1 MIFDFPNIRFE
12 DNEWIY
18 LIIRYLEGWT
28 EIPLNETN
36 GYDLDELKFYDGLLG
51 TLLKH
56 TEKVLKYAPNFA
68 NKEFV
73 NSWKYQGKM
82 YRVIHPHYVPVDGSQ
97 EPRLIM
103 PEVNYHRMITHWTSD
118 YTFKG
123 LLATA
128 KIFDDEEYI
137 ILEADTGDHL
147 AFDVNK
153 FRQVNNAQEIY
164 TQGEN
169 EIIFPMYQENIKEYR
184 MTINEFIRMKTQ
196 EQPLNG

>member
-1 MIFDFPNIRFE
+1 MIFNFNMSFTD
-12 DNEWIY
+12 DEWK
-18 LIIRYLEGWT
+18 LIILEYLRVWT
-28 EIPLNETN
+28 GISLTTN
-36 GYDLDELKFYDGLLG
+36 GGYDIEDLKFFDGLLG

-56 TEKVLKYAPNFA
+56 TEYLLKEYPSFLD
-68 NKEFV
+68 KEFV
-73 NSWKYQGKM
+73 DSWKYQGKI
-82 YRVIHPHYVPVDGSQ
+82 YRVIHPHYDPDDNST
-97 EPRLIM
+97 EPRTIM
-103 PEVNYHRMITHWTSD
+103 PKVNYHGMITHWTSD

-153 FRQVNNAQEIY
+153 FRQVNDAQEIY

-169 EIIFPMYQENIKEYR
+169 EIIFPMYKENIKEYR
-184 MTINEFIRMKTQ
+184 MTIQEFIKKKQ
-196 EQPLNG
+196 EEMI

>member
-1 MIFDFPNIRFE
+1 MSFTD
-12 DNEWIY
+12 DEWK
-18 LIIRYLEGWT
+18 LIIIEYLRVWT
-28 EIPLNETN
+28 GIPLTPNG
-36 GYDLDELKFYDGLLG
+36 GYDIEDLKFFDGLLG

-56 TEKVLKYAPNFA
+56 TEFLMKKWPSILD
-68 NKEFV
+68 KEFV
-73 NSWKYQGKM
+73 DSWKYQGKL
-82 YRVIHPHYVPVDGSQ
+82 YRVMHPHYMFDDDSI
-97 EPRLIM
+97 EPRTIM

-137 ILEADTGDHL
+137 ILEADTREHL

-153 FRQVNNAQEIY
+153 FREVNDVQEPY

-169 EIIFPMYQENIKEYR
+169 EIIFPMYKENIKEYR
-184 MTINEFIRMKTQ
+184 MTIREFIEKKREEM
-196 EQPLNG
+196 L

>member
-1 MIFDFPNIRFE
+1 MIFDFNMSFT
-12 DNEWIY
+12 DDEWKIIIIEY
-18 LIIRYLEGWT
+18 LRVWT
-28 EIPLNETN
+28 GIPLTTN
-36 GYDLDELKFYDGLLG
+36 GDYDIENLKFFDGLLG

-56 TEKVLKYAPNFA
+56 TESLLKEYPSFLD
-68 NKEFV
+68 KEFV
-73 NSWKYQGKM
+73 DSWKYQGKL
-82 YRVIHPHYVPVDGSQ
+82 YRVIHSHYEPNGNST
-97 EPRLIM
+97 EPRIVM

-153 FRQVNNAQEIY
+153 FRKANDVQEPY

-169 EIIFPMYQENIKEYR
+169 EIIFPMYKENIKEYR
-184 MTINEFIRMKTQ
+184 MTIREFIEKKQ
-196 EQPLNG
+196 EEML

>member
-1 MIFDFPNIRFE
+1 MIFNFNMSFTDE
-12 DNEWIY
+12 EWK
-18 LIIRYLEGWT
+18 LIIIEYLRIWT
-28 EIPLNETN
+28 GIPLTTN
-36 GYDLDELKFYDGLLG
+36 GDYDIENLKFFDGLLG

-56 TEKVLKYAPNFA
+56 TEHLM
-68 NKEFV
+68 KEYPSMLDQDFV
-73 NSWKYQGKM
+73 DSWKYQGKM

-97 EPRLIM
+97 EPRIIM
-103 PEVNYHRMITHWTSD
+103 PEVNYHRMIAHWTSD

-147 AFDVNK
+147 AFDVNS
-153 FRQVNNAQEIY
+153 FRKANNVIEPY

-169 EIIFPMYQENIKEYR
+169 EIIFPMYRENIKEYR
-184 MTINEFIRMKTQ
+184 MTINEFIRTKNQ

>member
-1 MIFDFPNIRFE
+1 MIFNFNMSFAD
-12 DNEWIY
+12 DKWK
-18 LIIRYLEGWT
+18 LIILEYLRVWT
-28 EIPLNETN
+28 EIPLTSND
-36 GYDLDELKFYDGLLG
+36 GYDVEDLKFFDGLLG

-56 TEKVLKYAPNFA
+56 TEFLMKKWPSILD
-68 NKEFV
+68 KEFV
-73 NSWKYQGKM
+73 DSWKYQGKL
-82 YRVIHPHYVPVDGSQ
+82 YRVMHPHYMFDADSI
-97 EPRLIM
+97 EPRTIM

-137 ILEADTGDHL
+137 ILEADTREHL

-153 FRQVNNAQEIY
+153 FREVNDVQEPY

-169 EIIFPMYQENIKEYR
+169 EIIFPMYKENIKEYR
-184 MTINEFIRMKTQ
+184 MTINEFVSMK
-196 EQPLNG
+196 EMLSDG

>member
-1 MIFDFPNIRFE
+1 MIFDFNMSFT
-12 DNEWIY
+12 DDEWKIIIIEY
-18 LIIRYLEGWT
+18 LRVWT
-28 EIPLNETN
+28 GIPLTTN
-36 GYDLDELKFYDGLLG
+36 GDYDIENLKFFDGLLG

-56 TEKVLKYAPNFA
+56 TEFLTKEYPSMLD
-68 NKEFV
+68 KEFV
-73 NSWKYQGKM
+73 DSWKYQGKL
-82 YRVIHPHYVPVDGSQ
+82 YRVIHPHYVFDDDAI
-97 EPRLIM
+97 EPHTIM

-128 KIFDDEEYI
+128 KIFNDEEYI

-169 EIIFPMYQENIKEYR
+169 EIIFPMYKENIKEYR

-196 EQPLNG
+196 EQPSNG

>member
-1 MIFDFPNIRFE
+1 MIFNLNMSFTD
-12 DNEWIY
+12 DEWK
-18 LIIRYLEGWT
+18 LIILEYLRVWT
-28 EIPLNETN
+28 GISLTTN
-36 GYDLDELKFYDGLLG
+36 GGYDIEDLKFFDGLLG

-56 TEKVLKYAPNFA
+56 TEYLLKECPSFLD
-68 NKEFV
+68 KEFV
-73 NSWKYQGKM
+73 DLWKYQGKI
-82 YRVIHPHYVPVDGSQ
+82 YRVIHPHYVFRDDSI
-97 EPRLIM
+97 EPSVIM

-137 ILEADTGDHL
+137 ILEADTGEHL

-153 FRQVNNAQEIY
+153 FRQANNAQEVY

-169 EIIFPMYQENIKEYR
+169 EIIFPMYMENIKEYH
-184 MTINEFIRMKTQ
+184 MTITEFIKMKTQ
-196 EQPLNG
+196 EEIL

>member
-1 MIFDFPNIRFE
+1 MIFNFNMSFTD
-12 DNEWIY
+12 DQWK
-18 LIIRYLEGWT
+18 LIILEYLRVWT
-28 EIPLNETN
+28 GISLTTN
-36 GYDLDELKFYDGLLG
+36 GGYDIEDLRFFDGLLG

-56 TEKVLKYAPNFA
+56 TEYLLKEYPSFSD
-68 NKEFV
+68 KEFV
-73 NSWKYQGKM
+73 DSWKYQGKI
-82 YRVIHPHYVPVDGSQ
+82 YRVIHPHYVFRDDSI
-97 EPRLIM
+97 EPSIIM

-153 FRQVNNAQEIY
+153 FRKANDVQEPY

-169 EIIFPMYQENIKEYR
+169 EIIFPMYKENINEYR
-184 MTINEFIRMKTQ
+184 MTIKEFIKKKQGEMQ
-196 EQPLNG
+196 

>member
-1 MIFDFPNIRFE
+1 MILEFPNIKIKDEYWVR
-12 DNEWIY
+12 
-18 LIIRYLEGWT
+18 IISECLNGWT
-28 EIPLNETN
+28 EESLSLNNGFCQET
-36 GYDLDELKFYDGLLG
+36 LKFYDGLIG
-51 TLLKH
+51 TVIKH
-56 TEKVLKYAPNFA
+56 GEKLYSSMDESE
-68 NKEFV
+68 KEIV
-73 NSWKYQGKM
+73 DSWKYQGKL

-97 EPRLIM
+97 EPRVIM

-128 KIFDDEEYI
+128 KMFDDEEYI
-137 ILEADTGDHL
+137 ILEADTREHL

-169 EIIFPMYQENIKEYR
+169 EIIFPMYRENIKEYR
-184 MTINEFIRMKTQ
+184 MTINDFIRTKNQ
-196 EQPLNG
+196 ERQLNG

>member
-1 MIFDFPNIRFE
+1 MIFNLNMSFTD
-12 DNEWIY
+12 DEWK
-18 LIIRYLEGWT
+18 LIILEYLRVWT
-28 EIPLNETN
+28 GISLTTN
-36 GYDLDELKFYDGLLG
+36 GGYDIEDLKFFDGLLG

-56 TEKVLKYAPNFA
+56 TEYLLKEYPSFLD
-68 NKEFV
+68 KEFV
-73 NSWKYQGKM
+73 DSWKYQGKL

-97 EPRLIM
+97 KLRVIM

-137 ILEADTGDHL
+137 ILEADTREHL

-169 EIIFPMYQENIKEYR
+169 EIIFPMYRENIKEHR
-184 MTINEFIRMKTQ
+184 MTIKDFIRMKNQ
-196 EQPLNG
+196 EQPSNG

>member
-1 MIFDFPNIRFE
+1 MIFNFNMSFTD
-12 DNEWIY
+12 DEWKIIIMEY
-18 LIIRYLEGWT
+18 LRLWT
-28 EIPLNETN
+28 GIPLTTN
-36 GYDLDELKFYDGLLG
+36 GDYDIENLKFFDGLLG

-56 TEKVLKYAPNFA
+56 TESLLKDSPSFLD
-68 NKEFV
+68 KEFV
-73 NSWKYQGKM
+73 DSWKYQGKI
-82 YRVIHPHYVPVDGSQ
+82 YRVIHPHYVFSDNTT
-97 EPRLIM
+97 EPSVIM

-128 KIFDDEEYI
+128 KIFNDEEYI

-147 AFDVNK
+147 ALDVNK

-169 EIIFPMYQENIKEYR
+169 EIIFPMYKENIKEYR
-184 MTINEFIRMKTQ
+184 TTIKEFIRMKNQ
-196 EQPLNG
+196 EQPSNG

>member
-1 MIFDFPNIRFE
+1 MIFNFNMSFTD
-12 DNEWIY
+12 DEWKGIIIEY
-18 LIIRYLEGWT
+18 LRAWT
-28 EIPLNETN
+28 GIPLTTN
-36 GYDLDELKFYDGLLG
+36 GGYDIEDLKFFDGLLG

-56 TEKVLKYAPNFA
+56 TEYLM
-68 NKEFV
+68 KEYPPMLDQEFLD
-73 NSWKYQGKM
+73 SWKYQGKM
-82 YRVIHPHYVPVDGSQ
+82 YRVIHPHYVFDADSI
-97 EPRLIM
+97 EPRTVM
-103 PEVNYHRMITHWTSD
+103 PEVNYHGMVTHWTSD

-137 ILEADTGDHL
+137 ILEADTGNHL

-153 FRQVNNAQEIY
+153 FRKVNDVIEPY

-184 MTINEFIRMKTQ
+184 MTIQEFIKKKQ
-196 EQPLNG
+196 EEML

>member
-1 MIFDFPNIRFE
+1 MIFNFKMSFTD
-12 DNEWIY
+12 DEWK
-18 LIIRYLEGWT
+18 LIIIEYLRVWT
-28 EIPLNETN
+28 GIPLTPNG
-36 GYDLDELKFYDGLLG
+36 GYDIEDLKFFDGLLG

-56 TEKVLKYAPNFA
+56 TEFLMKKWPSILD
-68 NKEFV
+68 KEFV
-73 NSWKYQGKM
+73 DSWKYQGKL
-82 YRVIHPHYVPVDGSQ
+82 YRVMHPHYMFDDDSI
-97 EPRLIM
+97 EPRTIM

-137 ILEADTGDHL
+137 ILEADTREHL

-153 FRQVNNAQEIY
+153 FREVNDVQEPY

-169 EIIFPMYQENIKEYR
+169 EIIFPMYKENIKEYR
-184 MTINEFIRMKTQ
+184 MTINEFVSMK
-196 EQPLNG
+196 EMLSDG

>member
-1 MIFDFPNIRFE
+1 MIFNLNMSFTD
-12 DNEWIY
+12 DEWK
-18 LIIRYLEGWT
+18 LIILEYLRVWT
-28 EIPLNETN
+28 GISLTTN
-36 GYDLDELKFYDGLLG
+36 GGYDIEDLKFFDGLLG

-56 TEKVLKYAPNFA
+56 TEYLLKEYPSFLD
-68 NKEFV
+68 KEFV
-73 NSWKYQGKM
+73 DSWKYQGKI
-82 YRVIHPHYVPVDGSQ
+82 YRVIHPHYVFSDDSI
-97 EPRLIM
+97 EPSVIM

-128 KIFDDEEYI
+128 KIFDDGEYI

-153 FRQVNNAQEIY
+153 FRKANDVQEPY

-169 EIIFPMYQENIKEYR
+169 EIIFPMYKENIKEYR
-184 MTINEFIRMKTQ
+184 MTINEFIKMKAQ
-196 EQPLNG
+196 EEIL

>member
-1 MIFDFPNIRFE
+1 MIFNFNMSFTD
-12 DNEWIY
+12 DEWKIIIMEY
-18 LIIRYLEGWT
+18 LRLWT
-28 EIPLNETN
+28 GIPLTTN
-36 GYDLDELKFYDGLLG
+36 GDYDIENLKFFDGLLG

-56 TEKVLKYAPNFA
+56 TESLLKDSPSFLD
-68 NKEFV
+68 KEFV
-73 NSWKYQGKM
+73 DSWKYQGKI
-82 YRVIHPHYVPVDGSQ
+82 YRVIHPHYVFSDNTT
-97 EPRLIM
+97 EPSVIM

-128 KIFDDEEYI
+128 KIFNDEEYI

-169 EIIFPMYQENIKEYR
+169 EIIFPMYKENIKEYR
-184 MTINEFIRMKTQ
+184 TTIKEFIRMKNQ
-196 EQPLNG
+196 EQPSNG

>member
-1 MIFDFPNIRFE
+1 MIFNFNMSFTD
-12 DNEWIY
+12 DEWK
-18 LIIRYLEGWT
+18 LIILEYLRVWT
-28 EIPLNETN
+28 GISLTTN
-36 GYDLDELKFYDGLLG
+36 GGYDIEDLKFFDGLLG

-56 TEKVLKYAPNFA
+56 TEYLLKEYPSFLD
-68 NKEFV
+68 KEFV
-73 NSWKYQGKM
+73 DSWKYQGKI
-82 YRVIHPHYVPVDGSQ
+82 YRVIHPHYDPDDNAA
-97 EPRLIM
+97 EPRTIM

-137 ILEADTGDHL
+137 ILEADTGEYL

-153 FRQVNNAQEIY
+153 FRKANNVIEPY

-169 EIIFPMYQENIKEYR
+169 EIIFPMYKENIKEYR
-184 MTINEFIRMKTQ
+184 MTIQEFIKKKQ
-196 EQPLNG
+196 EEMI